1 MLQEKK
7 IVKNPIKAGS
17 FNDIYSI
24 GFHGVFLKL
33 KTKILISYACFF
45 NEIST
50 VCFCKVLMKWLNVFN
65 SKSFECL

>member
-33 KTKILISYACFF
+33 KTKILKAMLVFS
-45 NEIST
+45 
-50 VCFCKVLMKWLNVFN
+50 MKFLQFAFVRF
-65 SKSFECL
+65 